1 VTAQAVQAWVAG
13 VGALLAATLGLIKYF
28 NYKSKRDRM
37 AAVGASFTATVDALA
52 SDNATRRMAAAVLL
66 RRFFNP
72 DTEQG
77 EVGTPYLPETV
88 EVIAGLLREPQ
99 PGGMQKA
106 LADGLRYARR
116 LVGADLQKCDLSN
129 AYLGRKKGDRFR
141 LDLSRADLFEA
152 KCVGTSFREVLAAET
167 VFYRAD
173 LTNAVFT
180 DADLRGADFRA
191 ADLTGARFDG
201 AKLDGARFAEAR
213 AVPAEVAAVLDANL
227 VGRSS

>member
-28 NYKSKRDRM
+28 DYKSKRDRM

-52 SDNATRRMAAAVLL
+52 SDNATRRMAGAVLL

-88 EVIAGLLREPQ
+88 EVIAGLLRSPHS
-99 PGGMQKA
+99 GDIQKA
-106 LADGLRYARR
+106 LADGLRYARS

-152 KCVGTSFREVLAAET
+152 KCVGTSFREVLAAEA

-173 LTNAVFT
+173 LTSAVFT

-191 ADLTGARFDG
+191 ADLTGARFTG
-201 AKLDGARFAEAR
+201 ARLEGARFADAR
-213 AVPAEVAAVLDANL
+213 AVPAEVAAVLDAQHT
-227 VGRSS
+227 GRPS